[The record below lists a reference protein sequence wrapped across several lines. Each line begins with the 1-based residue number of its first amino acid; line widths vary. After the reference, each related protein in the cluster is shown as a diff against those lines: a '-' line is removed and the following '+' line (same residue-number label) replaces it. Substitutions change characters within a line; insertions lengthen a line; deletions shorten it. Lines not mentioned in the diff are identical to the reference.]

1 MKKLTMLLMATLFI
15 FGLAACGGDDNG
27 DDNGNDNG
35 DNGNDVVLD
44 QALEAAF
51 EGIGTDRPVYL
62 TTIGQTEDVDILW
75 NVFGQVFD
83 NTDERNE
90 TVTRDSLLVAAD
102 VEAGALVL
110 IAPGAS
116 SKGMGAAGVDQASEI
131 ARANAFTARAANEEI
146 TVILIH
152 SGGMQRRGTLS
163 DPMIEAVASEAALM
177 LVLNSGNDD
186 LFFNGL
192 HDTLGAP
199 LYLFSNNPSLVDPL
213 KQLFDK

>member
-1 MKKLTMLLMATLFI
+1 MKKLLMVLMATLFVM
-15 FGLAACGGDDNG
+15 GLVACGGDDN
-27 DDNGNDNG
+27 DNGDNG

-44 QALEAAF
+44 QALDSVF
-51 EGIGTDRPVYL
+51 ESLGTDRPVYL

-83 NTDERNE
+83 STTERNE
-90 TVTRDSLLVAAD
+90 TITRDSVLEPSDVAA
-102 VEAGALVL
+102 GSLVI

-131 ARANAFTARAANEEI
+131 ARANAFAARAAAEEI

-163 DPMIEAVASEAALM
+163 DPMIEAVAAEAVLM

-186 LFFNGL
+186 NFFNGL

-199 LYLFSNNPSLVDPL
+199 LYLYSNNPSLVAPL
-213 KQLFDK
+213 KQLFGK